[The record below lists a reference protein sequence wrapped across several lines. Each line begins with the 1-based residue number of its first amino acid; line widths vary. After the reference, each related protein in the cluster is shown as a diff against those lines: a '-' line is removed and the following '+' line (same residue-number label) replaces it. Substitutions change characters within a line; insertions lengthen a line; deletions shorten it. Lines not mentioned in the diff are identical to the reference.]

1 MTQNNLD
8 SVITNDI
15 FDKPIIFDEKVKIY
29 NSGKIFVGNMRLSK
43 GLWRTDK
50 EKETY
55 LKQSLERQLP

>member
-15 FDKPIIFDEKVKIY
+15 FDKPIIFDEKVKTY

-43 GLWRTDK
+43 GLWRTDQ

>member
-1 MTQNNLD
+1 MAQNNLD

-15 FDKPIIFDEKVKIY
+15 FDKPIIFGEKVKTY

>member
-15 FDKPIIFDEKVKIY
+15 FDKPIIFDKKVKTY